1 MHICFELAVSYF
13 RYSNYTNKE
22 SSNMI
27 SKNKKYLVSDI
38 WIPSAIPIF
47 LFGFIYYLITPF
59 ISLVFFADYSLIS
72 AALPYIDLN
81 YFDFY
86 YWLDTFSIL
95 FFFII

>member
-1 MHICFELAVSYF
+1 
-13 RYSNYTNKE
+13 
-22 SSNMI
+22 MI

-95 FFFII
+95 VFFIIGYKIGSKIKIRKKSYLDKSWLR